1 MRTIIITSTKPYTGK
16 SGLAV
21 ALITYLA
28 DHGLDVGY
36 FKPYGTMPVTVDGLV
51 TDEDALYINQVLL
64 RPSELKDV
72 CPVVRSQALVER
84 VLTSGESPVSR
95 DAVLAAFRRCAEGR
109 DVMVVEGP
117 TEPSQGACVGLHAHA
132 VAEMLD
138 APVLLIDRP
147 RPTDLPEDALWV
159 CEQLGARLGGVVLNG
174 IDESRLQ
181 VARTK
186 VAPFLEGRGIAVFG
200 VIEHDPTL
208 GAVTVAEIVDVLGGT
223 VLTAPDRLS
232 DTVESYMVGAMG
244 QDKALRF
251 FRRKVN
257 KAVITGGDRA
267 DVQLAALETS
277 TRCIV
282 LTGNQLPGAAV
293 MSRAEELGVPMISV
307 DTDTLTAVERMETLL
322 GRVHLHDPEK
332 AARIRALFERDVDVP
347 RLLAAFNLHNEESA

>member
-36 FKPYGTMPVTVDGLV
+36 FKPYGTMPVHDNAVM
-51 TDEDALYINQVLL
+51 TDEDALYVNRILK
-64 RPSELKDV
+64 RPSELPDV
-72 CPVVRSQALVER
+72 CPVVRSQQLIET
-84 VLTSGESPVSR
+84 VLTTGESPVSTQE
-95 DAVLAAFRRCAEGR
+95 VLSAFGRCSRGR
-109 DVMVVEGP
+109 DVMIVEGP

-132 VAEMLD
+132 IADLLD
-138 APVLLIDRP
+138 APVLLVDRP

-159 CEQLGARLGGVVLNG
+159 CEQLRARLGGVVLNG

-181 VARTK
+181 VTRARI
-186 VAPFLEGRGIAVFG
+186 APFLEKRGIAVFG
-200 VIEHDPTL
+200 TIEHDPTL

-223 VLTAPDRLS
+223 VLTAQDRLG

-282 LTGNQLPGAAV
+282 LTGNQLPGTVV
-293 MSRAEELGVPMISV
+293 MSRAEELGVPMILV

-347 RLLAAFNLHNEESA
+347 RLLSAFGIAIEEHA

>member
-16 SGLAV
+16 SGLAI

-28 DHGLDVGY
+28 DHGYDVGY

-51 TDEDALYINQVLL
+51 TDEDALYVNQVLR

-72 CPVVRSQALVER
+72 CPVVRSQSLIET
-84 VLTSGESPVSR
+84 VLTSGESPVSA
-95 DAVLAAFRRCAEGR
+95 DEVLAAFGRCAEGR

-132 VAEMLD
+132 VATMLD
-138 APVLLIDRP
+138 APVLLVDRP
-147 RPTDLPEDALWV
+147 RSTDLPEDALWV
-159 CEQLGARLGGVVLNG
+159 CEQLRERLGGVVLNG

-181 VARTK
+181 VARTR
-186 VAPFLEGRGIAVFG
+186 VAPFLESHGIAVFG
-200 VIEHDPTL
+200 VIENDPTL

-223 VLTAPDRLS
+223 VLTAHDRLS
-232 DTVESYMVGAMG
+232 DTVESFMVGAMG

-293 MSRAEELGVPMISV
+293 LSRAEELGVPMILV

-347 RLLAAFNLHNEESA
+347 RLLTAFNLPSEETA